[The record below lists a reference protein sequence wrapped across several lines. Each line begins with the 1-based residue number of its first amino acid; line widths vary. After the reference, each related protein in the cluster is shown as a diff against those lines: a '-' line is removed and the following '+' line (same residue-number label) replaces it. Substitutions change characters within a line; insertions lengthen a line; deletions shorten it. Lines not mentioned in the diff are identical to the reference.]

1 MYTNATFQRIYWQAL
16 KDIVDG
22 PMVSTNVGPVM
33 DAKYN
38 AFMANELFAIRSPDS
53 TKSWITTRRA
63 YLQQLLSTVA
73 TNFAIT
79 SNSGKDFSTNQGVVT
94 LEGTA
99 PIAVRT
105 LRVNGLAYP
114 VNWQADTAGRP
125 VIWRMRLP
133 LSSVSNDFT
142 VRGYDSHGQ
151 WLTNALA
158 TIRIGY
164 TGLLELAQEHVV
176 INEIMYAPASTNGQ
190 YVELYNT
197 SGASSFDLS
206 GVRFSGLGYE
216 FPAGTLIRPREYMVL
231 AQNRVGFAA
240 AYGAGIAVVGEYGGN
255 LRFGGETLRLI
266 RPGVEGGQ
274 EVIIDEVSYQNEA
287 PWPVMVAG
295 GGASLQLIDPLQDNN
310 RVGNWRAGFGQFA
323 YTPGSANTVRSVL
336 GAFPP
341 VWLNE
346 VLPENVRS
354 GVDGMGEYDPWVELY
369 NGGTN
374 EIWLGGFYLSD
385 TYTNLTKW
393 AFPTNASIGAGG
405 YMVVWVDGEPGQ
417 RLTNELHTSFR
428 LGPSNGVVVLSSS
441 QNPQVKV
448 LDYLNYRQV
457 RAGYSYGS
465 LPEGQVGG
473 RQVLGLPTPGGANR
487 VSAAPVRVYIN
498 EWMASNRGGLADPV
512 DQDFEDWFE
521 LYNAETNVVELGGY
535 SFANNLTNGGPWVI
549 PAGVVIEPGGYLLV
563 WADNEPGQNSVTNGD
578 LHVDFRLSQGG
589 EAIGLYG
596 PDGGM
601 IDGVSFGSQTTD
613 VSQGRWPDGHGEPY
627 YTMRRATPRAAN
639 VGPVGVEAPEIKG
652 IAVIGGEVRLSWS
665 AVIGQR
671 YRVEYK
677 DDLNGAGWSNLGEVT
692 AADSLASMTDAG
704 SATSMQRYYRVL
716 RIDYP

>member
-1 MYTNATFQRIYWQAL
+1 LAISACYSAFQ
-16 KDIVDG
+16 DNGIVAAHPG
-22 PMVSTNVGPVM
+22 P
-33 DAKYN
+33 
-38 AFMANELFAIRSPDS
+38 I
-53 TKSWITTRRA
+53 KSWITTRRA

-704 SATSMQRYYRVL
+704 SATSMQRFYRIVRL
-716 RIDYP
+716 EGP